1 MPEFIKPTIRISFK
15 SSEGNIYYILAGASK
30 AIKVYNLPNAS
41 KKVADMKN
49 RVTNAQSYEEALEII
64 KEYVN
69 ILPEEN
75 WI

>member
-1 MPEFIKPTIRISFK
+1 MPEFIKPTIRINFK
-15 SSEGNIYYILAGASK
+15 SSEGNIYYILASASK

-41 KKVADMKN
+41 KKAADMKN